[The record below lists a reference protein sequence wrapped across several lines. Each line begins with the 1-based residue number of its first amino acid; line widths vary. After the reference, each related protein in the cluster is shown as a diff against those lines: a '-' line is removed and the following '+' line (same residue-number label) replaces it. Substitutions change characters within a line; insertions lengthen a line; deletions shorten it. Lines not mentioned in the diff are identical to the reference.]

1 MVTYNWM
8 FFGSCWLIFLVGS
21 QISWWLGYMQIHRCY
36 VSWYVS
42 CTSCFLCLD
51 RKKHEMGSQM
61 VFRCFCVQPGSS
73 CRPVREFEP
82 PGPHQAT
89 LTKPGRPHIF
99 DTGDSPDIN
108 ACHCWHIQDIPR
120 SHIQNDNTR
129 WQVGTVLDPL
139 GDFSVKTVSTWG
151 RMTFRSK
158 GCSSYAVTCIWRFQI
173 LQTEAVAKMFQWFFV
188 LSNLM

>member
-8 FFGSCWLIFLVGS
+8 FFGSCWLICLAGS

-42 CTSCFLCLD
+42 CTSCFLCSAQSESLT
-51 RKKHEMGSQM
+51 
-61 VFRCFCVQPGSS
+61 
-73 CRPVREFEP
+73 P
-82 PGPHQAT
+82 PSPHQAT
-89 LTKPGRPHIF
+89 LTKSGRPHIF

-151 RMTFRSK
+151 RMTFHSK